1 MISASRFTEANVMYC
16 SSEKIKNVHTHAHST
31 DTKEK
36 QTEQSK
42 NMTLHKKNKC
52 QQIEERYSWKNR
64 NINTQNL
71 SFPWVGGC
79 VCVE

>member
-1 MISASRFTEANVMYC
+1 MLTALTL
-16 SSEKIKNVHTHAHST
+16 KKN
-31 DTKEK
+31 K
-36 QTEQSK
+36 TEQSK

-52 QQIEERYSWKNR
+52 QQIEERYSWKNQ

-79 VCVE
+79 VWSNGTG